1 MARKGS
7 SSEEPL
13 PKLPPTFSAEARESQ
28 LIALAY
34 DLAEKRL
41 RDGTASAA
49 ETVHLLKAGTIE
61 KQQQIE
67 KLRRENML
75 LEARTEQLG
84 DESRLERLLDRAMEA
99 FAGYRGEEPEPF
111 EDSDD
116 Y

>member
-13 PKLPPTFSAEARESQ
+13 PPLPPAQNAEARESQ

-49 ETVHLLKAGTIE
+49 ETVHLLRAGTIE
-61 KQQQIE
+61 KQQQVE
-67 KLRRENML
+67 KLKRENML
-75 LEARTEQLG
+75 LEARTNALG
-84 DESRLERLLDRAMEA
+84 DESRLEGLLDRAISA
-99 FAGYRGEEPEPF
+99 FAGYSGEEPEPL
-111 EDSDD
+111 EDGDD

>member
-41 RDGTASAA
+41 RDGTASSA
-49 ETVHLLKAGTIE
+49 ETVHLLRAGTVE

-67 KLRRENML
+67 KLKRENIL
-75 LEARTEQLG
+75 LAARTEQLG
-84 DESRLERLLDRAMEA
+84 DESRLEKLLERATQA
-99 FAGYRGEEPEPF
+99 FAGYRGEDPEPYEGSD
-111 EDSDD
+111 ED
-116 Y
+116 